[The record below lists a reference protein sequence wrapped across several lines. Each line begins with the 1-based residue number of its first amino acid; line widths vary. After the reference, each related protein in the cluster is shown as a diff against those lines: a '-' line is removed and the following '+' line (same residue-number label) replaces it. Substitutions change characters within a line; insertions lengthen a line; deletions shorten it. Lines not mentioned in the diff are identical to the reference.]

1 MSFATDINTLM
12 NANSTINALVT
23 GLYFQNAPD
32 NTALSSEFVV
42 FNYELIDDIS
52 SFDAY
57 NEMDIY
63 KLDIGIFGGDTVST
77 NNITEAF
84 RNYLDNY
91 QTSSFRDV
99 RIISDERGIDGE
111 KEQYSTILEYRI
123 IYKST

>member
-1 MSFATDINTLM
+1 MSFASDIYTLM
-12 NANSTINALVT
+12 NADSTVNGLTT
-23 GLYFQNAPD
+23 GIYFQNAPD
-32 NTALSSEFVV
+32 NLALTSEYIV

-77 NNITEAF
+77 NNITEAV
-84 RNYLDNY
+84 RTYLDNY
-91 QTSSFRDV
+91 ETSVFKDV
-99 RIISDERGIDGE
+99 RVVADERGIDGE
-111 KEQYSTILEYRI
+111 KEQYNTILEYRI